1 MTFLDGILADLRE
14 RGLAP
19 VAIALAVAVLAVPV
33 LLHKSADGV
42 EVADPSTATAPG
54 AEPDRPLVALAA
66 LRTASDL
73 DTFDTKNPFRSLRPV
88 AELTSTDVVAV
99 QPSSGGSSPSG
110 GDTGGGSSSFSGGSS
125 FPSSGGAPS
134 SPPSD
139 PVTPPPTTPGTAPT
153 NPAPPSGGG
162 DKPSGG
168 PGKGQEPAPTDPG
181 EEETVT
187 KALFTH
193 QISMAFARNDRERT
207 IRGIRRL
214 DLLPN
219 SNNPLLAFL
228 GVDPP
233 AETAMF
239 LVDGAVTQS
248 GEGVCRPSPEECR
261 FLSLKVDDDQDEHTF
276 TDEANNE
283 YYFRLRDIERVLIDP
298 VVAAASLDSFPQLV
312 DVEEVSVTSTS
323 APASSRSSR

>member
-19 VAIALAVAVLAVPV
+19 VAIALALAIFAVPL

-42 EVADPSTATAPG
+42 EVADPAATTDAA

-88 AELTSTDVVAV
+88 AELSSTDIVSA
-99 QPSSGGSSPSG
+99 QPSSGGSSSSG
-110 GDTGGGSSSFSGGSS
+110 GDTGVGSSSFSGGASA
-125 FPSSGGAPS
+125 PSTGDAPS

-139 PVTPPPTTPGTAPT
+139 PVTPPTTPGTSPTSPGAPR
-153 NPAPPSGGG
+153 SGGG

-181 EEETVT
+181 EDETVT

-207 IRGIRRL
+207 IRGIRRM

-248 GEGVCRPSPEECR
+248 GEGVCRPSLEECR

-276 TDEANNE
+276 TDEAGNK

-298 VVAAASLDSFPQLV
+298 VAAAASLDSFPQLV
-312 DVEEVSVTSTS
+312 DVEEVSVTSTP
-323 APASSRSSR
+323 APASSRPSR